1 MAPDEQRAR
10 RTDRL
15 LRLAGD
21 GTAADGQAAAQL
33 GEAAVTLLEG
43 SPEGIAIV
51 DGSGL
56 IVYWNGAAEQQFGL
70 ERSRALG
77 QELASLI
84 FPDHL
89 QASVRAVLLRE
100 IDEPGEGLGQRRIE
114 LGARRADGREIP
126 VDIATKPVELDGSR
140 WLAVYLDDASE
151 RSERERELHADARR
165 RSAVLDLGQSA
176 LEGMDMDQLLQRA
189 VALTIDELGVDRCEV
204 WRRDDDGSSMTLR
217 ASSGWPD
224 EAAGTRVPLVTST
237 QPGYTLLRGQG
248 AIVVEDFRR
257 EGRFGA
263 VGPDGAASPQSS
275 ISIRIPGTSGGF
287 GSLIAASE
295 TLRRFELSDISL
307 FVSLAQTLGA
317 AIERARAID
326 SLADAERQIRTL
338 IERLPSITYRAGL
351 GARGEWYFISPQ
363 VEEIIGYTVEEW
375 MADPGLWERA
385 VHPDDIDWVLEAEDQ
400 SGVDGKPLDVAYR
413 IRKRDGEMI
422 WVRDRASVGTVDEN
436 GVLIV
441 EGLITDISE
450 QRAAEDRLRY
460 LAEHDELTGLMNRRC
475 FEVAVDREIGSNRLP
490 GERGAMVIID
500 LDHLKRVNDTLG
512 RSTGDR
518 VVADIAKMLADDI
531 GAGQLLSTARQRRV
545 RRADPGRRRGPGAR
559 ARRQPAGDGPGPD
572 RDCQPDRERRRRP
585 RRTRHGRQ
593 RDRPD
598 HGRRHRPAPGQGSR
612 TRPGR
617 DLHRR
622 GPQQARV
629 GRPRP
634 PGHRG
639 GRPRPLLAA
648 DHRHGLGPRLRG
660 GAAGQDGRSRQR
672 PTDLRRRVRADRG
685 ALRARPQPRP
695 LGRDRGARPDHRR
708 QARQRQHLGRDDQR
722 PKPDR
727 EGRRL
732 TGRDRRRPVAAD
744 LRDHRD
750 RRHSGDR
757 VAARLH
763 RPRRGARLWPLARR
777 RRDRLRL
784 AHLPPPP
791 AVHRAQD
798 RHAVRPRRH
807 RVGGGPQ
814 DRRVARRHRQRARHA
829 HRGRGRRQPGAG
841 RAAAGDRRRPA
852 CRVTCSVA
860 PPQSWRPRPDE
871 PGRGEAKDAGGEA
884 TSGREPTR
892 TPASPLPGRQVSIC
906 IGGLL

>member
-10 RTDRL
+10 RTDRF

-21 GTAADGQAAAQL
+21 GSAAGGQAAAQL

-204 WRRDDDGSSMTLR
+204 WRRDDDGASMTLR

-263 VGPDGAASPQSS
+263 VGPDEAASPQSS

-338 IERLPSITYRAGL
+338 VERLPSITYRAGL
-351 GARGEWYFISPQ
+351 GAHGEWYFISPQ
-363 VEEIIGYTVEEW
+363 VEEITGYTVEEW

-436 GVLIV
+436 GVLIA

-531 GAGQLLSTARQRRV
+531 GAGQLLSRLDSDEFGVLIPGVGEAQALERAGSLLAMIRARTGTANLTASAGVALVERGMGVSATDLITAADIALHQAKEAGRDRAVIFTGEDRSRLEWVGHVRQAIEEGGLVLFSQPIIDMASGLACAEELLV
-545 RRADPGRRRGPGAR
+545 RMVDPVSGRPISAGEFVPTAERFGLARNLDHWVVTEALDLITAGRHVSANISAATISDRTLTEKVAASLAETGADPSLLTFEITETA
-559 ARRQPAGDGPGPD
+559 ATPAIESLRDFTD
-572 RDCQPDRERRRRP
+572 RVEALGCGLSLDDVGTGFGSLTYLRHLPFTELKIDMQFVHGVIESAADRKIVESLVDIASGLGM
-585 RRTRHGRQ
+585 RTVAEGVDNPALVEPLREIGVTCVQ
-593 RDRPD
+593 
-598 HGRRHRPAPGQGSR
+598 GYLFGRPAP
-612 TRPGR
+612 
-617 DLHRR
+617 
-622 GPQQARV
+622 
-629 GRPRP
+629 
-634 PGHRG
+634 
-639 GRPRPLLAA
+639 
-648 DHRHGLGPRLRG
+648 
-660 GAAGQDGRSRQR
+660 
-672 PTDLRRRVRADRG
+672 
-685 ALRARPQPRP
+685 
-695 LGRDRGARPDHRR
+695 
-708 QARQRQHLGRDDQR
+708 
-722 PKPDR
+722 
-727 EGRRL
+727 
-732 TGRDRRRPVAAD
+732 
-744 LRDHRD
+744 
-750 RRHSGDR
+750 
-757 VAARLH
+757 
-763 RPRRGARLWPLARR
+763 
-777 RRDRLRL
+777 
-784 AHLPPPP
+784 
-791 AVHRAQD
+791 
-798 RHAVRPRRH
+798 
-807 RVGGGPQ
+807 
-814 DRRVARRHRQRARHA
+814 
-829 HRGRGRRQPGAG
+829 
-841 RAAAGDRRRPA
+841 
-852 CRVTCSVA
+852 VT
-860 PPQSWRPRPDE
+860 
-871 PGRGEAKDAGGEA
+871 
-884 TSGREPTR
+884 
-892 TPASPLPGRQVSIC
+892 
-906 IGGLL
+906 